1 MINAY
6 FYSLILTVPLT
17 YLIEK
22 IKFNSTKNRNI
33 IFIILF
39 FYTLVTLVI
48 ISGFRDTATISIFNS
63 RQSDEFN
70 YRNSFNMLINSPF
83 NFSDVKSYEW
93 LRYLID
99 WTLSNIS
106 ENSQIWVFTYAL
118 FTNFFIL
125 YTIYKYSKPRWLGL
139 FLYLSCGLFIFQMNG
154 TTSVMAA
161 SILMLGIKYAL
172 ERKTFK
178 YLIIVSIASGIH
190 FSAWISVIV
199 YFFAAFSLSKIRTF
213 TLIIVS
219 LIVIVYF
226 NEISNILLPNS
237 PYDYYLN
244 QINSDDKYGVGLFRV
259 SFFLMIY
266 SMIILF
272 SRKNKIIIQQNT
284 HYFMNNIYVLI
295 FINIVSVSYVYIYRF
310 NELFIISAIIL
321 LPQTLYSL
329 EQNKKNVFTS
339 LILILF
345 IIFSFIQ
352 TRSILYENILFE

>member
-1 MINAY
+1 MINVY

-22 IKFNSTKNRNI
+22 IKFNSIKNRNI
-33 IFIILF
+33 ISIILF
-39 FYTLVTLVI
+39 FYTLIILVA

-70 YRNSFNMLINSPF
+70 YRNSFNMLIGSQF
-83 NFSDVKSYEW
+83 DFSNVKSYEW

-99 WTLSNIS
+99 WTLTNVS

-178 YLIIVSIASGIH
+178 YLVIASIASGVH
-190 FSAWISVIV
+190 FSAWVSVLV
-199 YFFAAFSLSKIRTF
+199 YFFAAFSLSKVRTF
-213 TLIIVS
+213 ILVTVS
-219 LIVIVYF
+219 LIVIFYF

-244 QINSDDKYGVGLFRV
+244 QINSDDKYGVGFFRV

-272 SRKNKIIIQQNT
+272 SRKNKITLQNT

-321 LPQTLYSL
+321 IPQTLYAL
-329 EQNKKNVFTS
+329 EQNKKNFFTS
-339 LILILF
+339 LIIILF
-345 IIFSFIQ
+345 IVFSSIQ
-352 TRSILYENILFE
+352 TKSILYENILFK